1 MNMELIRKQLEE
13 ITPPEMHF
21 KQHVLHQIRI
31 RRQNRKR
38 HMQISAAVALLVIII
53 GTAQFQQIAAVAE
66 NVYRSIQIS
75 LHNNETLVIDNN
87 LEMIPIEVNGLTWVG
102 KQPNRI
108 GYKSY
113 TDTNTNT
120 AEDELKIKLLH
131 NTMSNESMADFR
143 YFEKRNMAELFLR
156 YFFIGDLE
164 NFSETILENGD
175 RQHRYSADRDTV
187 YKSPVNMKV
196 SFFTGRG
203 AQYEMDNLD
212 TYNYEEK
219 YISPVNG
226 ITAYLLKDTF
236 QAASEESSLLMYAAG
251 SITEK
256 LTVFVHDNLLY
267 TIYGN
272 IPSSE
277 MKKIID
283 AFVIEN

>member
-13 ITPPEMHF
+13 ITPPEMRL
-21 KQHVLHQIRI
+21 KQHVLHRIRI

-38 HMQISAAVALLVIII
+38 HIQISAAVVLLVVII
-53 GTAQFQQIAAVAE
+53 GTVQFQQIAAMAE

-75 LHNNETLVIDNN
+75 LHNETLVIDNN

-102 KQPNRI
+102 KQPNRV

-113 TDTNTNT
+113 TDINV

-131 NTMSNESMADFR
+131 NTMSKESTVDFG
-143 YFEKRNMAELFLR
+143 YFEKLNMAELSLR
-156 YFFIGDLE
+156 YFFIGDLK

-175 RQHRYSADRDTV
+175 RQYRYSDHDTV
-187 YKSPVNMKV
+187 YKAPVNMKV

-203 AQYEMDNLD
+203 AEYEMDNLD

-236 QAASEESSLLMYAAG
+236 QATSDESSLLMYTAG
-251 SITEK
+251 SITEQ

-272 IPSSE
+272 IPTSE

-283 AFVIEN
+283 AFVIEK

>member
-1 MNMELIRKQLEE
+1 MDMELIRKQMEE
-13 ITPPEMHF
+13 ITPPEICF
-21 KQHVLHQIRI
+21 KQQVLQQIRI
-31 RRQNRKR
+31 RRQIRNRN
-38 HMQISAAVALLVIII
+38 MQICAAVVLLVAII
-53 GTAQFQQIAAVAE
+53 GTVQFQQITAMAE

-75 LHNNETLVIDNN
+75 LHNETLVIDNN
-87 LEMIPIEVNGLTWVG
+87 LEMIPIEVNSLTWVG
-102 KQPNRI
+102 KQPNRV

-113 TDTNTNT
+113 SDIKA
-120 AEDELKIKLLH
+120 AEDEFKIKLLH
-131 NTMSNESMADFR
+131 NTMSDESMVDFR
-143 YFEKRNMAELFLR
+143 YFEKLNMAELALD
-156 YFFIGDLE
+156 YFFIGDLK
-164 NFSETILENGD
+164 NFSKTILENGD
-175 RQHRYSADRDTV
+175 RHYEYSEDNDTV

-203 AQYEMDNLD
+203 VEYEMGNLD

-226 ITAYLLKDTF
+226 ITAYFLKDTF
-236 QAASEESSLLMYAAG
+236 QAASHERSLLMYAAG

-283 AFVIEN
+283 AFVIEK

>member
-13 ITPPEMHF
+13 ITPPEMRF
-21 KQHVLHQIRI
+21 KQHVLQQIRI
-31 RRQNRKR
+31 RRQIRKR
-38 HMQISAAVALLVIII
+38 NMQISAAVVLLVAII
-53 GTAQFQQIAAVAE
+53 GTVQFQQITAMAE
-66 NVYRSIQIS
+66 NVYRSIQIL
-75 LHNNETLVIDNN
+75 LHNETLVIDNN

-102 KQPNRI
+102 KQPNRV

-113 TDTNTNT
+113 TDINA

-131 NTMSNESMADFR
+131 NTMSNESAVDFG
-143 YFEKRNMAELFLR
+143 YFEKRNMAELLLR
-156 YFFIGDLE
+156 YFFIGDLK

-175 RQHRYSADRDTV
+175 RQHRYSADHDTV

-203 AQYEMDNLD
+203 AEYEMDNLD

-236 QAASEESSLLMYAAG
+236 QATSDESSLLMYAAG

-283 AFVIEN
+283 AFVIEK